1 MAVPIKKKIKR
12 SNKPCAFCVNK
23 TEPDY
28 KNIDSLEISLSNKR
42 RLVSRMVTGLC
53 QKHQRRIA
61 VAVKQARHLA
71 LLPFVGRL

>member
-1 MAVPIKKKIKR
+1 MAVPVKKKIRR

-28 KNIDSLEISLSNKR
+28 KLLDTLEIALSNKR
-42 RLVSRMVTGLC
+42 RLVSRLVTGVC
-53 QKHQRRIA
+53 QKHQRRVS

-71 LLPFVGRL
+71 MLPFVGRL